1 MKKSW
6 AALLCV
12 VYLTSAAG
20 VVGAENNSSTSVVSV
35 NESQNNASD
44 EQSRRMKDITVTAT
58 RTEALVRDVPIA
70 TTIISQEEIKSRQY
84 RNLEQALQSVPG
96 VAFSTDA
103 HGGQNITMRGAESRH
118 TLILIDIPI
127 DESDSSS
134 AHYSTIPLG
143 IILMDECILTVCT
156 AQSRLLNDFI
166 VGHIKE
172 FFTFKKTRFILQIL
186 YKNATYYLL
195 YLRRINK
202 LTIEIERE
210 IHNSMKNKELLQL
223 LELEKSLIYFSTS
236 LKSIE
241 LVLQKLLRTS
251 AIKKYPEDEDLLED
265 VIIENKQAVE
275 MATIYG
281 DILSRIMDAFSAIIN
296 NNQNNVMQFLTVV
309 TFIFSIPTIVS
320 GFFGMN
326 VANLP
331 FETDPYGFWIILLIT
346 TVICLILT
354 ILLSK
359 NKLL

>member
-1 MKKSW
+1 MIRYYK
-6 AALLCV
+6 
-12 VYLTSAAG
+12 
-20 VVGAENNSSTSVVSV
+20 
-35 NESQNNASD
+35 
-44 EQSRRMKDITVTAT
+44 
-58 RTEALVRDVPIA
+58 
-70 TTIISQEEIKSRQY
+70 TIETKLEKLNDFEEGCWINMVEPSHEEIRYISDRFNIDIDSLNAAIDEEERSRIDVED
-84 RNLEQALQSVPG
+84 N
-96 VAFSTDA
+96 
-103 HGGQNITMRGAESRH
+103 H

-127 DESDSSS
+127 DESDSDS

-143 IILMDECILTVCT
+143 IILTEHSIITVCT
-156 AQSRLLNDFI
+156 AQSRILNDFI

-172 FFTFKKTRFILQIL
+172 FFTYKKTRFILQIL

-326 VANLP
+326 VINLP
-331 FETDPYGFWIILLIT
+331 FENDPYGFWIILLIT

-354 ILLSK
+354 VLLSK